1 MDNKIFKLPR
11 IPTEPPMKPFRYFL
25 ILTYFTIAFACGS
38 KENEISTEDHAAEV
52 EVWYQERVKS
62 LKADEGWLNLIGLH
76 WLELGET
83 TFGTSSES
91 GFRLESEGFPDS
103 IGVFSLEEEKVYFTP
118 QTDSI
123 FIGESEVK
131 EKIKIFDTEGQLS
144 EKLSLGSLRW
154 NIIKRADAYGVRL
167 RDLETAA
174 VTQFEGIERFP
185 VDIEWRLEAKFVP
198 YVPVREIPI
207 TNVLGQTTPNPSP
220 GYLEFEKEGKSYR
233 IDALDAEDEL
243 YLIIADN
250 TSGGETY
257 GGGRYMYVKKPV
269 SGDLV
274 ILDFNKAYNPPCVFT
289 PHATCPLPPRQNML
303 DLSIM
308 AGERTF
314 GEH

>member
-1 MDNKIFKLPR
+1 LENKIFKLPK
-11 IPTEPPMKPFRYFL
+11 IPTFDLMRQSPFYL
-25 ILTYFTIAFACGS
+25 ILAFITITFACNP
-38 KENEISTEDHAAEV
+38 KANQPNAEDHAAEV
-52 EVWYQERVKS
+52 EAWYQHRVKS
-62 LKADEGWLNLIGLH
+62 LKGDEGWLNLIGLH
-76 WLELGET
+76 WLEVGET
-83 TFGTSSES
+83 TFGSSPES
-91 GFRLESEGFPDS
+91 GFRLASEGFPDA
-103 IGVFSLEEEKVYFTP
+103 IGVFSLEGDKVYFSP
-118 QTDSI
+118 KTDSI
-123 FIGESEVK
+123 FQGENELK
-131 EKIKIFDTEGQLS
+131 ERIKIFDSEGQLS
-144 EKLSLGSLRW
+144 EKLSLGSLKW

-167 RDLETAA
+167 RDFETAA
-174 VTQFEGIERFP
+174 VTQFEGIDRFP

-220 GYLEFEKEGKSYR
+220 GYLEFEKDGKTYK

-274 ILDFNKAYNPPCVFT
+274 VLDFNKAYNPPCVFT

-303 DLSIM
+303 DLAIM
-308 AGERTF
+308 AGEKTF

>member
-1 MDNKIFKLPR
+1 
-11 IPTEPPMKPFRYFL
+11 MKTFHFL
-25 ILTYFTIAFACGS
+25 MVFVLIAFFISCETKDGRIS
-38 KENEISTEDHAAEV
+38 KEDHAKEV
-52 EVWYQERVKS
+52 EDWYQDRIES
-62 LKADEGWLNLIGLH
+62 LKSEEGWLNLIGLH
-76 WLELGET
+76 WLDAGET
-83 TFGTSSES
+83 TFGTGTGSA
-91 GFRLESEGFPDS
+91 FRLESQDFPDS
-103 IGVFSLEEEKVYFTP
+103 IGVFYLEGDKVFFSP
-118 QTDSI
+118 KADSI
-123 FIGESEVK
+123 FLEGNVVK
-131 EKIKIFDTEGQLS
+131 EKVKIFDAETQEF
-144 EKLSLGSLRW
+144 EKLSFKSLRW

-174 VTQFEGIERFP
+174 VTQFDEIERYP
-185 VDIEWRLEAKFVP
+185 VDLEWRIEAKFISYDP
-198 YVPVREIPI
+198 IREIPI

-220 GYLEFEKEGKSYR
+220 GYLEFQKGGITYK

-303 DLSIM
+303 DLAII
-308 AGERTF
+308 AGEKTF

>member
-1 MDNKIFKLPR
+1 
-11 IPTEPPMKPFRYFL
+11 
-25 ILTYFTIAFACGS
+25 
-38 KENEISTEDHAAEV
+38 
-52 EVWYQERVKS
+52 
-62 LKADEGWLNLIGLH
+62 
-76 WLELGET
+76 
-83 TFGTSSES
+83 
-91 GFRLESEGFPDS
+91 
-103 IGVFSLEEEKVYFTP
+103 
-118 QTDSI
+118 
-123 FIGESEVK
+123 
-131 EKIKIFDTEGQLS
+131 
-144 EKLSLGSLRW
+144 
-154 NIIKRADAYGVRL
+154 L

-174 VTQFEGIERFP
+174 VTQFDEIERYP
-185 VDIEWRLEAKFVP
+185 VDLEWRIEAKFISYDP
-198 YVPVREIPI
+198 IREIPI

-220 GYLEFEKEGKSYR
+220 GYLEFQKGGITYK

-303 DLSIM
+303 DLAII
-308 AGERTF
+308 AGEKTF

>member
-1 MDNKIFKLPR
+1 M
-11 IPTEPPMKPFRYFL
+11 
-25 ILTYFTIAFACGS
+25 
-38 KENEISTEDHAAEV
+38 
-52 EVWYQERVKS
+52 
-62 LKADEGWLNLIGLH
+62 
-76 WLELGET
+76 
-83 TFGTSSES
+83 
-91 GFRLESEGFPDS
+91 
-103 IGVFSLEEEKVYFTP
+103 
-118 QTDSI
+118 
-123 FIGESEVK
+123 
-131 EKIKIFDTEGQLS
+131 
-144 EKLSLGSLRW
+144 
-154 NIIKRADAYGVRL
+154 

-174 VTQFEGIERFP
+174 VTQFEGIKSYP
-185 VDIEWRLEAKFVP
+185 IDLEWRLEAKFIP
-198 YVPVREIPI
+198 YSPIREIPI

-220 GYLEFEKEGKSYR
+220 GYLEFQKDGITYK

-303 DLSIM
+303 DLAIT
-308 AGERTF
+308 AGEKTF

>member
-1 MDNKIFKLPR
+1 MKLSR
-11 IPTEPPMKPFRYFL
+11 FLL
-25 ILTYFTIAFACGS
+25 ILAYFTFVLSCGK
-38 KENEISTEDHAAEV
+38 KESQINPEEHAAEV
-52 EVWYQERVKS
+52 EAWYQDRVNSVKS
-62 LKADEGWLNLIGLH
+62 EEGWLNLIGLH
-76 WLELGET
+76 WLDAGET
-83 TFGTSSES
+83 TFGTGAGSR
-91 GFRLESEGFPDS
+91 FRLESQGFPDS
-103 IGVFSLEEEKVYFTP
+103 IGVFFLEEGKVYFTP

-123 FIGESEVK
+123 FLGENELK
-131 EKIKIFDTEGQLS
+131 EKVKIFDVETQEF
-144 EKLSLGSLRW
+144 EKLSFKSLRW

-174 VTQFEGIERFP
+174 VTQFEGIKRYP
-185 VDIEWRLEAKFVP
+185 IDLEWRLEAKFIP
-198 YVPVREIPI
+198 YSPIREIPI

-220 GYLEFEKEGKSYR
+220 GYLEFQKDGITYK

-269 SGDLV
+269 SGDIV

-303 DLSIM
+303 DLAIT
-308 AGERTF
+308 AGEKTF

>member
-1 MDNKIFKLPR
+1 
-11 IPTEPPMKPFRYFL
+11 MKSSQILL
-25 ILTYFTIAFACGS
+25 ILASIVAAISCETKIDDIS
-38 KENEISTEDHAAEV
+38 KGDHESEIET
-52 EVWYQERVKS
+52 WYQDRIKS

-76 WLELGET
+76 WLDSGKT
-83 TFGTSSES
+83 TFGKDPES
-91 GFRLESEGFPDS
+91 NFRLEVGGFPDS
-103 IGVFSLEEEKVYFTP
+103 IGEFSLEEGIVFFTP
-118 QTDSI
+118 QTNGI
-123 FIGESEVK
+123 FIGDNEVK
-131 EKIKIFDTEGQLS
+131 DKVKIFDIEGQVS
-144 EKLSLGSLRW
+144 EKLSLRSLRW

-167 RDLETAA
+167 RDLETDAI
-174 VTQFEGIERFP
+174 TQFDGIERFP
-185 VDIEWRLEAKFVP
+185 VDLEWRLEAKFVP

-220 GYLEFEKEGKSYR
+220 GYLEFEKDGKTFK
-233 IDALDAEDEL
+233 IDVLDAEDEL

-289 PHATCPLPPRQNML
+289 PHATCPLPPRQNVL
-303 DLSIM
+303 DLAIR
-308 AGERTF
+308 AGEKTF

>member
-1 MDNKIFKLPR
+1 MVFVL
-11 IPTEPPMKPFRYFL
+11 
-25 ILTYFTIAFACGS
+25 IAFFISCETKDGRIS
-38 KENEISTEDHAAEV
+38 KEDHAKEV
-52 EVWYQERVKS
+52 EDWYQDRIES
-62 LKADEGWLNLIGLH
+62 LKSEEGWLNLIGLH
-76 WLELGET
+76 WLDAGET
-83 TFGTSSES
+83 TFGTGTGSA
-91 GFRLESEGFPDS
+91 FRLESQDFPDS
-103 IGVFSLEEEKVYFTP
+103 IGVFYLEGDKVFFSP
-118 QTDSI
+118 KADSI
-123 FIGESEVK
+123 FLEGNVVK
-131 EKIKIFDTEGQLS
+131 EKVKIFDAETQEF
-144 EKLSLGSLRW
+144 EKLSFKSLRW

-174 VTQFEGIERFP
+174 VTQFDEIERYP
-185 VDIEWRLEAKFVP
+185 VDLEWRIEAKFISYDP
-198 YVPVREIPI
+198 IREIPI

-220 GYLEFEKEGKSYR
+220 GYLEFQKDGITYK

-303 DLSIM
+303 DLAII
-308 AGERTF
+308 AGEKTF